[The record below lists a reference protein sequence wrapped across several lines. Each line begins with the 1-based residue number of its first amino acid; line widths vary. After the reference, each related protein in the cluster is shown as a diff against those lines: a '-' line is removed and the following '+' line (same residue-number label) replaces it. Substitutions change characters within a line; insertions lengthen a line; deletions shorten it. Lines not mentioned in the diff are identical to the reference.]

1 LCQDCFVVQHWDGT
15 AWQPQDFSINPRIS
29 YALGGV
35 AATSSRNAWTVG
47 DYTTD
52 FGGNP
57 TMHTWIEH
65 WDGTAWTRQASP
77 NPGGPYMAFQGLSGV
92 AATSPANAW
101 AVGEYYD
108 MANTCC
114 AGPGHTVIVHW
125 DGRAW
130 AHVPAPNP
138 GGPRRDNSL
147 SAVAATSPD
156 NAWAV
161 GTSAAP
167 VESGLSGANTLIE
180 HWDGT
185 AWTRAPS
192 PNPGSESYLF
202 GVAATSPTNAWAV
215 GDYTTGGPGGFT
227 VIEHWDGTA
236 WTRVPS
242 PSPGPSSG
250 LSAVAATS
258 PTNAW
263 AVGASSD
270 RTLIEHWDGTAW
282 TRVPSP
288 SPGSSS
294 ALTSVAATSPTD
306 AWAVGNSYTSTGTK
320 SVIEHWDGTAWTR
333 VPSQSSPLYGVAA
346 TSPTN
351 AWAVGWGQRN

>member
-1 LCQDCFVVQHWDGT
+1 MRARWLAGRRMRAAAAPLVLAAVLMGFGPGVAPASAGGLRAWAQPPGQGSAARTLHGGAAGSLCQDCFVVQHWDGT

-101 AVGEYYD
+101 AVGEYCD

-185 AWTRAPS
+185 AWTR
-192 PNPGSESYLF
+192 
-202 GVAATSPTNAWAV
+202 
-215 GDYTTGGPGGFT
+215 
-227 VIEHWDGTA
+227 
-236 WTRVPS
+236 
-242 PSPGPSSG
+242 
-250 LSAVAATS
+250 
-258 PTNAW
+258 
-263 AVGASSD
+263 
-270 RTLIEHWDGTAW
+270 
-282 TRVPSP
+282 
-288 SPGSSS
+288 
-294 ALTSVAATSPTD
+294 
-306 AWAVGNSYTSTGTK
+306 
-320 SVIEHWDGTAWTR
+320 